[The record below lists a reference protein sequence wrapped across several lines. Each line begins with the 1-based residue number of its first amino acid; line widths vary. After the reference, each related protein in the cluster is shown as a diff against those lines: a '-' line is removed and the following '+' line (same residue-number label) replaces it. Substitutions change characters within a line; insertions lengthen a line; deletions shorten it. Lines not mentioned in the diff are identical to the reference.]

1 MRFVADASAV
11 LAFIKREPA
20 RADLFD
26 CLAESVIAPI
36 NLAEVASSLTAF
48 NADDGVRAI
57 IKKMAPLVADFGVDL
72 AVEAGLL
79 RRMTKGTRIS
89 LADLSC
95 MALARSL
102 NVPALTGDREWM
114 AIANFAGVELALIR

>member
-26 CLAESVIAPI
+26 CLADSVIAPI
-36 NLAEVASSLTAF
+36 NLAEVAASLTAF
-48 NADDGVRAI
+48 NTDDGVRATI
-57 IKKMAPLVADFGVDL
+57 DKMAPLVADFGLEL

-79 RRMTKGTRIS
+79 RRMTRRTRIS

-95 MALARSL
+95 MVLARSL
-102 NVPALTGDREWM
+102 NVPALTGDREWA
-114 AIANFAGVELALIR
+114 AIAETAGVELALIR